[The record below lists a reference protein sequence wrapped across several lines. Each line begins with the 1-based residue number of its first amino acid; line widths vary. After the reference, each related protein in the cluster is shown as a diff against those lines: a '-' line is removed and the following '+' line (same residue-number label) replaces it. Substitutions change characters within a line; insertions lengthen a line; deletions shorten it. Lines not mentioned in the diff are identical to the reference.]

1 MLFTSFEYLI
11 LLVVTFAVYYLLP
24 WRLRIIMI
32 LVASYIFYSYWE
44 PYYAIIIAVTTLV
57 DYFAAMFIDQSDNPR
72 TRKALLW
79 TSVVANL
86 GMLGYFKYTNF
97 ALDTLR
103 PLLAKIGLDTPS
115 INVIL
120 PIGIS
125 FYTFQEM
132 SYTIDV
138 YRRKYKPTKDL
149 ILFSTYVSFFPQL
162 VAGPIERAHGL
173 LEQLKKLQKF
183 DFNKI
188 CSGVGLIFI
197 GLAKKLII
205 ADRLFFFSLPKFQQP
220 YLYDSFELVVSMF
233 LAAIALYLDFGAY
246 TDIARGSARMLGIEL
261 SRNFWFPFA
270 AKNPSE
276 YWQRWHMTL
285 TNWIRDYVF
294 ISLGGTR
301 HRARAKTI
309 FNLLF
314 AMALVG
320 LWHGASWKF
329 VLWGVGMGLALVV
342 YFVLR
347 LTLFR
352 GKKRAPSKPVAML
365 GWVVMLAY
373 LIPLTTL
380 FFCPDVYTAIDYIK
394 GITYADWESV
404 MKVPVQLAAIFV
416 IVFFVFQFVAVR
428 IDYMK
433 LWNRLPVPVQSI
445 AFTLLFYLVLFG
457 SVPTSKKFVYFQF

>member
-1 MLFTSFEYLI
+1 MLFTSFEYLV
-11 LLVVTFAVYYLLP
+11 LLVTSFAIYYLLP
-24 WRLRIIMI
+24 WRLRIMMI

-57 DYFAAMFIDQSDNPR
+57 DYFAAMFIDQTDNPR
-72 TRKALLW
+72 KRKFFLW

-103 PLLAKIGLDTPS
+103 PLLAKIGLDTPA
-115 INVIL
+115 IEVVL

-162 VAGPIERAHGL
+162 VAGPIERAHHL
-173 LEQLKKLQKF
+173 LEQLKKLHAF
-183 DFNKI
+183 DLNKI
-188 CSGVGLIFI
+188 ASGVGLIFI
-197 GLAKKLII
+197 GLAKKLIL
-205 ADRLFFFSLPKFQQP
+205 ADRLFFFAMPKFQQP
-220 YLYDSFELVVSMF
+220 YLFDSYELMLSLF
-233 LAAIALYLDFGAY
+233 LAGIALYLDFGAY
-246 TDIARGSARMLGIEL
+246 TDIARGSARMLGVEL

-270 AKNPSE
+270 ARNPSE

-294 ISLGGTR
+294 ISLGGVR
-301 HRARAKTI
+301 RRAGWKTL
-309 FNLLF
+309 FNLMF

-329 VLWGVGMGLALVV
+329 VLWGVGMGLALII

-347 LTLFR
+347 LAFFR
-352 GKKRAPSKPVAML
+352 GKKSAPSRPWAVAGYLIMLVYMVML
-365 GWVVMLAY
+365 GA
-373 LIPLTTL
+373 L
-380 FFCPDVYTAIDYIK
+380 FFCPDIYAALDYWN
-394 GITYADWESV
+394 GLLLFDWTSISHPSLQV
-404 MKVPVQLAAIFV
+404 ATIFV
-416 IVFFVFQFVAVR
+416 ILFFIFQLVVSR

-433 LWNRLPVPVQSI
+433 LWLKLPAPAQSLVFI
-445 AFTLLFYLVLFG
+445 LLFYLVLFG
-457 SVPTSKKFVYFQF
+457 SVPTSEKFVYFQF